1 MGLRALRGSRLEIRC
16 YIEGFM
22 ILKTRRGVAF
32 SNVVVPMLRLVWRG
46 AISAQVGL
54 KGVLRTAWSR
64 FVAGKESASRPFIDL
79 SCRLLLFPRRIGSMD
94 CCNAWITESG

>member
-1 MGLRALRGSRLEIRC
+1 MGLRALQGSRLEIRC

-22 ILKTRRGVAF
+22 ILKARRGVAF
-32 SNVVVPMLRLVWRG
+32 SNVVVRLVWKG

-64 FVAGKESASRPFIDL
+64 FVAGRESASRPFVDL